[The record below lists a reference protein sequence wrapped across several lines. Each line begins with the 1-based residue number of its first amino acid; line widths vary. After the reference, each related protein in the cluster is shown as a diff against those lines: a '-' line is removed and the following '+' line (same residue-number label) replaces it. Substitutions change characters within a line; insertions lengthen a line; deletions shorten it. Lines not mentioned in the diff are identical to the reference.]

1 MAHDAL
7 PSFPSPTLPPQ
18 APGAPASGPSASPGA
33 ERPAV
38 ASPSPQGISSSEFIR
53 GRQLSPLKELAT
65 RRDLVAQAWRSLPRR
80 RSVRDRGAGNPGTA
94 RGQAGVD
101 PAQPLIPVTG
111 VPGGSLLCPLQA
123 ALLAGRV
130 QNLLPQGG
138 RWGREKSF
146 PMLVSPDSQVLRGL
160 RRFSPSRSPQKA
172 HTSCRVHI
180 TGGETE
186 AQAEW
191 PRRSGLRVSARRLL
205 GLPVLLRAALQCSC
219 AVIWAG
225 ARPSQTAPRWATV
238 CSVCPHACEPSAHAH
253 PRRTCCGACTGPP
266 QPGSRA
272 RGLFLDGEG
281 WDPLHVGAGQRVA
294 DVAAVRG
301 PAVWPPATR

>member
-1 MAHDAL
+1 MEVTAQAEISQGQGRWEPRHSPWPGRGGPCPASHTCHRCAKWL
-7 PSFPSPTLPPQ
+7 PSLPPPGCPPGWACSELI
-18 APGAPASGPSASPGA
+18 AP
-33 ERPAV
+33 
-38 ASPSPQGISSSEFIR
+38 
-53 GRQLSPLKELAT
+53 
-65 RRDLVAQAWRSLPRR
+65 
-80 RSVRDRGAGNPGTA
+80 
-94 RGQAGVD
+94 
-101 PAQPLIPVTG
+101 
-111 VPGGSLLCPLQA
+111 
-123 ALLAGRV
+123 
-130 QNLLPQGG
+130 GG

-146 PMLVSPDSQVLRGL
+146 PMLVSPDSRQVLRGL

-225 ARPSQTAPRWATV
+225 ARPSQTAPRWAAV

-301 PAVWPPATR
+301 PAVWPPATQ